1 MHAIR
6 FPLWALLLAVLA
18 LTGCQSAPP
27 QGPYP

>member
-1 MHAIR
+1 MQAIR

-18 LTGCQSAPP
+18 LTGCQSAP